1 MPHGSRRGTTA
12 RRTAPRQR
20 QARPPHT
27 DDPAPGDTTT
37 AQTAKTSTSHP
48 HTRPLA
54 DRSRADAATL
64 VSGDPTPDPSTP
76 GHPTARRALPTAS
89 HPTGPHVETAS
100 RATERRP
107 GPDQSVEPT
116 TEEAHPPA
124 GEPSA
129 DQAIMHTRLAA
140 MAQPRASDDAELAA
154 LRHVLRDHRLMAHIT
169 AEVDQWPPLND
180 EQRETLAALLN
191 PTRKSR

>member
-27 DDPAPGDTTT
+27 DDPATGDTTT
-37 AQTAKTSTSHP
+37 AQTAKTSTPNP
-48 HTRPLA
+48 HTRPLGS
-54 DRSRADAATL
+54 RSRPSAATPA
-64 VSGDPTPDPSTP
+64 SGDPNPDQNTP
-76 GHPTARRALPTAS
+76 GHPNARRTLPAAS
-89 HPTGPHVETAS
+89 HATGPQVETAG
-100 RATERRP
+100 RATDRRP

-116 TEEAHPPA
+116 TEEAPPPA

-154 LRHVLRDHRLMAHIT
+154 LRHVLRDQRLMAHIT

-191 PTRKSR
+191 PTRKSS